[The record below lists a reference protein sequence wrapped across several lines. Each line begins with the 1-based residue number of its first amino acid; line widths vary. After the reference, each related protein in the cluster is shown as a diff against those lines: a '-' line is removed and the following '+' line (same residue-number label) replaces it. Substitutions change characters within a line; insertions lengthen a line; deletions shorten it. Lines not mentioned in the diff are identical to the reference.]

1 MEATKEIEEIVD
13 DVEEKFSGFKKFD
26 ILPIT
31 VFHDH
36 YFFPYLYPINEIF
49 RRKSLEKIMKQELK
63 TLEQSLPNW
72 IFVRGYD
79 SKGRGVDLIRAAIAG
94 LENTPY
100 RYGFFFF
107 DILIPYDYP
116 SKPPQLFYHSWV
128 QEECVPSTS
137 SRSRHELK
145 EKKKAAVIFK
155 QTCETMLSIMEK
167 PPQDFGDFVA
177 GYFRKWSNRILLCCK
192 EEMQKHNSVM
202 DLLFFLK
209 LLKAFEAN
217 GSYCR
222 HHYDHKIKS
231 LIMNMDK
238 DTERERVDETFLEK
252 LTTMLFKY
260 MG

>member
-1 MEATKEIEEIVD
+1 
-13 DVEEKFSGFKKFD
+13 
-26 ILPIT
+26 
-31 VFHDH
+31 
-36 YFFPYLYPINEIF
+36 
-49 RRKSLEKIMKQELK
+49 MKQELK
-63 TLEQSLPNW
+63 SLEQSLPNW

-100 RYGFFFF
+100 RYGLFFF

-116 SKPPQLFYHSWV
+116 SKPPQLFYHSMGHSLNNPKLGQDGKV
-128 QEECVPSTS
+128 DVPFLQVPYRFNILEILKFIQNSILNYQECVPSS
-137 SRSRHELK
+137 SRHELK
-145 EKKKAAVIFK
+145 KKRKYNLDQQEKKKVAVIFK

-167 PPQDFGDFVA
+167 PPQDFGDFVAA

-202 DLLFFLK
+202 DLHFFFK

-222 HHYDHKIKS
+222 HHYDHKLKS

-238 DTERERVDETFLEK
+238 DTERIDETFFEK
-252 LTTMLFKY
+252 LFKY